1 MTLYVIVGVLIV
13 VTIWAITFMFLKWLV
28 FGKK

>member
-1 MTLYVIVGVLIV
+1 MTGYVVVGVLIV
-13 VTIWAITFMFLKWLV
+13 VTIWVVTFLFLKWLV